1 MVDIKEAI
9 VITNYLKQFLK
20 MSFKTLNMNRLI
32 TTVCLILMQ
41 IFSSNFE
48 KQKYNKNTSLT
59 AHAKL
64 IEQPPIFGINFF
76 EEKNK
81 LTQIP
86 HLICLLFD
94 HYMF

>member
-1 MVDIKEAI
+1 
-9 VITNYLKQFLK
+9 
-20 MSFKTLNMNRLI
+20 MSLKTLNMNRLI
-32 TTVCLILMQ
+32 TAVCLILMQ

-48 KQKYNKNTSLT
+48 KQKYNKNTFLA

-76 EEKNK
+76 EAKNK

-86 HLICLLFD
+86 HLNCLFFD
-94 HYMF
+94 RYMF